1 MLFLALSFLAG
12 VLSVFAACVLPLL
25 PVIVGGSL
33 AAGGQRRRMYVIVGS
48 LALSVVAFTLLLKA
62 STVLIGVPEEFWRYI
77 SGGILVALG
86 VLMVFP
92 ALWAKIPGV
101 NALNMESNKLLT
113 SGYQRGGFWGDAIM
127 GAALGPVFASCSPTY
142 FIILATVLPATPVLG
157 TVYLVA
163 YALGLA
169 GALLAV
175 AILGEKLVGWL
186 GITLDPSG
194 KFFKGIGIVLV
205 VVGLLV
211 FTGYMKK
218 IETYLVERGFDATF
232 LELKLLGGDEMSV
245 QTDPE
250 AGFIPPEAKSAMY
263 KRAIELVAPDGYINT
278 SGEKITLGE
287 LIGEKI
293 VLLDI
298 WTYSCI
304 NCIRT
309 IPYLRDWYEKYSDSG
324 FEIIGIHTPEFAFEK
339 VQANVEKAVREYQIR
354 WPVIL
359 DNNYQTWTAYGNNY
373 WPRKYL
379 VDIDGYI
386 IYDHIGEGAYAETEA
401 QIQRA
406 LHERAIRLGMA
417 FEEMKEPE
425 VSETQRTVRSPEVY
439 FGAWRNDLLGNG
451 DPRVRG
457 ERAFALPSRFA
468 ANTLYFGGKWNI
480 EQEYAVNTG
489 APAQIRFLYGS
500 KDVFMVASADSPVR
514 LRITRDGQPLGA
526 AAGSDVSDSGIVTV
540 QEDRL
545 YRLVEDSGYGEHT
558 LEIEVLDPGLKA
570 YTFTFG

>member
-1 MLFLALSFLAG
+1 
-12 VLSVFAACVLPLL
+12 
-25 PVIVGGSL
+25 
-33 AAGGQRRRMYVIVGS
+33 
-48 LALSVVAFTLLLKA
+48 
-62 STVLIGVPEEFWRYI
+62 VLIGVPEELWRYI

-86 VLMVFP
+86 ILMVFP
-92 ALWAKIPGV
+92 TLWAKVPGV
-101 NALNMESNKLLT
+101 SALNMESNKLLT
-113 SGYQRGGFWGDAIM
+113 SGYQRGGFWGDALM

-142 FIILATVLPATPVLG
+142 FIILATVLPATPILG

-163 YALGLA
+163 YAAGLSL
-169 GALLAV
+169 ALLAI
-175 AILGEKLVGWL
+175 ALLGEKLVGWL
-186 GITLDPSG
+186 GITLDPNG
-194 KFFKGIGIVLV
+194 KFFKSIGVVLV

-218 IETYLVERGFDATF
+218 VETYLVERGFDATF

-250 AGFIPPEAKSAMY
+250 AGFIPPERKGAMY

-278 SGEKITLGE
+278 GGGKITLGE
-287 LIGEKI
+287 LKGKKV

-309 IPYLRDWYEKYSDSG
+309 IPYLRDWYEKYSDEG

-339 VQANVEKAVREYQIR
+339 VRANVEKAVRDYQIR

-417 FEEMKEPE
+417 FEEMDEPE
-425 VSETQRTVRSPEVY
+425 ENETQRTVRSPEVY
-439 FGAWRNDLLGNG
+439 FGAWRNELLGNG
-451 DPRVRG
+451 EPGLRG
-457 ERAFALPSRFA
+457 ERTFALPTRLSP
-468 ANTLYFGGKWNI
+468 NTLYFGGKWNI
-480 EQEYAVNTG
+480 EQEYAINTG

-514 LRITRDGQPLGA
+514 LRITRDGKPLGA
-526 AAGSDVSDSGIVTV
+526 AAGGDVSADGIVTV

-558 LEIEVLDPGLKA
+558 LEIEVLDIGLKA